1 MKIETFYTG
10 GGLWLTEVVI
20 NDKGDYA
27 VISSD
32 FPDILSVYHKAE
44 SEETK
49 YMMEDMYISKPF
61 EELDADLKELHSKM
75 LDDLRKV
82 VE

>member
-1 MKIETFYTG
+1 MNIETFYTG

-27 VISSD
+27 VIGSD

-44 SEETK
+44 DEDSK
-49 YMMEDMYISKPF
+49 YMPEDMYISKPF
-61 EELDADLKELHSKM
+61 EELDDDLKELHSKM
-75 LDDLRKV
+75 LDDLRKK